1 MTAQARLGAGVLLAA
16 APMALLAAACVSE
29 RPGSAVP
36 AGEPDARGAPG
47 PDAGAEPS
55 SDASG
60 DSPDSE
66 PAAEPLTGIA
76 SGAWNWVDFP
86 DSACDDGSPTGI
98 AVNPGTSGDLA
109 IFLNGGGACWDYL
122 TCCVLEV
129 ATRGPFGLAQFDALR
144 TGSLAGSIL
153 DRSLPGNPLRDAT
166 LVFLPYCT
174 GDLHAGENVITYEG
188 NGVERVFRHVG
199 RANIKAFIRRIAATW
214 PAPARLVV
222 SGASGGGYGAFLN
235 YGEIRS
241 RFPQSQAFLID
252 DSGPPIGLGPAPTA
266 IIEAGFEHWRLDLL
280 LDPLCGESCHAS
292 FAPALQAL
300 AQKYPADRFA
310 FLSSLRDK
318 IISNYYLL
326 DGARFEQELLRTSA
340 EVLAPLP
347 NARFF
352 FIPGDR
358 HVMLTKPA
366 NFTQGIPLLQWLSL
380 QLSGDAGWESQKPQ

>member
-16 APMALLAAACVSE
+16 AISALLAAACNSAM
-29 RPGSAVP
+29 PGGSAP
-36 AGEPDARGAPG
+36 AGDPDAAGALG
-47 PDAGAEPS
+47 PDAGAKPS

-60 DSPDSE
+60 DEPDSE
-66 PAAEPLTGIA
+66 PAGEPLTGLA

-98 AVNPGTSGDLA
+98 AVNPGTSGDLV

-122 TCCVLEV
+122 TCCVLEI
-129 ATRGPFGLAQFDALR
+129 ATRGPFGAAQFDGLR
-144 TGSLAGSIL
+144 SGALAGSIL

-166 LVFLPYCT
+166 LVFVPYCT

-188 NGVERVFRHVG
+188 NGVERIFRHVG
-199 RANIKAFIRRIAATW
+199 RANVRAYLRRIAATW

-222 SGASGGGYGAFLN
+222 SGASGGGYGAFLD
-235 YGEIRS
+235 YDQIRS
-241 RFPQSQAFLID
+241 RFPESQAFLID
-252 DSGPPIGLGPAPTA
+252 DSGPPLGPGAAPTA
-266 IIEAGFEHWRLDLL
+266 ILEAGVAHWGLDSL
-280 LDPLCGESCHAS
+280 LDPLCGEPCHES
-292 FAPALQAL
+292 FATALRVL
-300 AQKYPADRFA
+300 ARKYPADRLA

-347 NARFF
+347 NVQFF
-352 FIPGDR
+352 FIPGDN

-366 NFTQGIPLLQWLSL
+366 NFSQGIPLLQWLSQ
-380 QLSGDAGWESQKPQ
+380 QLSGDAGWASQKPQ